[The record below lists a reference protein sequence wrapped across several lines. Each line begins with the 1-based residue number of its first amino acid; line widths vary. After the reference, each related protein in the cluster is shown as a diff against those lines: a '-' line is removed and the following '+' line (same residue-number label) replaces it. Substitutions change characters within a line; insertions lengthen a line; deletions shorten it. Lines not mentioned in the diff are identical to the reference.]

1 MTILAYKLNPF
12 TKKLDFY
19 GAIPTGAS
27 DPSSASDG
35 DLFIN
40 TTDNGYKVYYSGSWQ
55 TLHTLTAAAL
65 SYFLQEDGAS
75 KIVLEDGSGFFA
87 LQ

>member
-1 MTILAYKLNPF
+1 MAYKLNIF
-12 TKKLDFY
+12 TKKPDFY

-27 DPSSASDG
+27 DPASASDG

-40 TTDNGYKVYYSGSWQ
+40 TTDAGYKVYYSGSWQ
-55 TLHTLTAAAL
+55 TLHTLTTAAL
-65 SYFLQEDGAS
+65 SYFLQEDGTS
-75 KIVLEDGSGFFA
+75 FFLQEDGVSKLA

>member
-1 MTILAYKLNPF
+1 MAYKLNPF
-12 TKKLDFY
+12 SKKLDFY

-27 DPSSASDG
+27 DPASASEG

-65 SYFLQEDGAS
+65 SYFLQEDGTS
-75 KIVLEDGSGFFA
+75 RFLQEDGSSLLA

>member
-1 MTILAYKLNPF
+1 MAYAFNPF

-19 GAIPTGAS
+19 GAVPTGSS
-27 DPSSASDG
+27 DPASASEG

-65 SYFLQEDGAS
+65 SYFLQEDGS
-75 KIVLEDGSGFFA
+75 SRFLLEDGTSLLA

>member
-1 MTILAYKLNPF
+1 MAYKLNPF
-12 TKKLDFY
+12 TKKLDLY
-19 GAIPTGAS
+19 GAIPTGS
-27 DPSSASDG
+27 GDPASASEG

-40 TTDNGYKVYYSGSWQ
+40 TTDNGYKVYYSGTWQ

-65 SYFLQEDGAS
+65 SYFLQEDGS
-75 KIVLEDGSGFFA
+75 SRFLLEDGTSILA